1 MIRPSAMLVPVFE
14 LQKFAL
20 WMEVTSIITRVAV
33 KVFAAEWTPDPESCD
48 ALAEQP
54 SVNQ

>member
-1 MIRPSAMLVPVFE
+1 MLVPVFE